1 MRGATEQSQPT
12 FWAAA
17 DLAKAGYPV
26 LPLKGKEPSVA
37 GGFYAATTDLSQ
49 IAEWISEGRAHHD
62 VGFATG
68 LPSDVVVIEAD
79 TVEAYARMEKNY
91 GPPTVRTKRGGHWYF
106 HHPKKGRVTSHA
118 IEEGLDCKGDGGYVA
133 CPPSTGKAWTAGI
146 PDKSTLPLLPLE
158 FWEEPAST
166 GKAWARTMPQAS
178 KDAAAEVI
186 ARFVAAVPQGQ
197 RHAHLKH
204 LTGVLLSR
212 EVPAGDAEDILVAA
226 WTKVGGDLAE
236 RAPREIPNTIRT
248 TTRAIAE
255 GRATGVPKLEE
266 ITPGLFGELEDLLG
280 WKIKVTFGGEE
291 SSRTHSR
298 NGHGEAE
305 QKSPFGGQGP
315 GVTKLLADAILE
327 EDHFA
332 QDAGGKLYR
341 YAGGTYKQH
350 AERYL
355 RRRVKEILEEQGAS
369 DKWSSHRANEV
380 VEYIRA
386 DAPELWEKPP
396 TDRVNVAN
404 GILHLKS
411 RKLQPHTPDH
421 LSTVQLPVEYDP
433 AAECPGWEKFV
444 AETFPKD
451 AQELAWE
458 IAGDLMTPERSIQ
471 KSVLLLGEGSNGKS
485 TALRA
490 YCAFVGSTN
499 VAGLSLQKM
508 EGDRFSVA
516 RLVGKLANVCP
527 DLPSTHLTETSVF
540 KALTGGDLV
549 NAEYKYRESF
559 EFPPF
564 ARLIFSANH
573 APRSSDASHAFFRR
587 WLVVPFERTF
597 EESEQT
603 PREELDAKLA
613 GPKEL
618 SGVLNKALEALPKL
632 RRKGFTESKSM
643 RDAWEE
649 FRQMTDPLA
658 VWLENFTV
666 EHPSAFVAKRDLLS
680 EYNAHC
686 ERLGR
691 AGMTNQAFGRAF
703 RRLKPH
709 IEDGQREVSGK
720 PKTWVW
726 LGLGLRRT
734 EPDPTDDD
742 GARSQD
748 SRDSRDSSN
757 CFGNEPRPSEKSEGE
772 QEVTNKGKRVN
783 HVKGVNDEPL
793 SSNLQ
798 PGESATLEQLRD
810 IEKLKKRGFSEWA
823 ARREVLAKDHP
834 LSCECEVCR

>member
-1 MRGATEQSQPT
+1 VRSVGQPRAWDPEVIDQAIPPLEDFNELAPVNRNGDDPPVTLGPSDMKAWTGERFTSKANGNLDRSDTLYWIGCAVARGLVS
-12 FWAAA
+12 
-17 DLAKAGYPV
+17 
-26 LPLKGKEPSVA
+26 
-37 GGFYAATTDLSQ
+37 TDLSE
-49 IAEWISEGRAHHD
+49 AAK
-62 VGFATG
+62 
-68 LPSDVVVIEAD
+68 LNVIEQAIANRD
-79 TVEAYARMEKNY
+79 HALGYNKYA
-91 GPPTVRTKRGGHWYF
+91 GRGDSAAQYATIAH
-106 HHPKKGRVTSHA
+106 KALQDVTSQ
-118 IEEGLDCKGDGGYVA
+118 
-133 CPPSTGKAWTAGI
+133 
-146 PDKSTLPLLPLE
+146 PDVRISKN
-158 FWEEPAST
+158 
-166 GKAWARTMPQAS
+166 GS
-178 KDAAAEVI
+178 KDQA
-186 ARFVAAVPQGQ
+186 Q
-197 RHAHLKH
+197 
-204 LTGVLLSR
+204 
-212 EVPAGDAEDILVAA
+212 
-226 WTKVGGDLAE
+226 
-236 RAPREIPNTIRT
+236 
-248 TTRAIAE
+248 
-255 GRATGVPKLEE
+255 
-266 ITPGLFGELEDLLG
+266 
-280 WKIKVTFGGEE
+280 
-291 SSRTHSR
+291 
-298 NGHGEAE
+298 AE

-327 EDHFA
+327 DAHFA

-341 YAGGTYKQH
+341 FSGGAYRQH
-350 AERYL
+350 AERYV
-355 RRRVKEILEEQGAS
+355 RRRVKEILEGQASS

-411 RKLQPHTPDH
+411 RKLQSHTPDY
-421 LSTVQLPVEYDP
+421 LSSVQLPVEYDP
-433 AAECPGWEKFV
+433 AAECPAWDKFI
-444 AETFPKD
+444 AETFPHD
-451 AQELAWE
+451 AHQLAWE
-458 IAGDLMTPERSIQ
+458 IAADLMTPERSRQ
-471 KSVLLLGEGSNGKS
+471 KSLLLLGEGSNGKS

-499 VAGLSLQKM
+499 VTGLSLQKM

-587 WLVVPFERTF
+587 WLVIPFERTF
-597 EESEQT
+597 EESEQI
-603 PREELDAKLA
+603 PREELDAQLSD
-613 GPKEL
+613 PREL
-618 SGVLNKALEALPKL
+618 SGVLNKALEVLPKL
-632 RRKGFTESKSM
+632 RREGFTESESM

-666 EHPSAFVAKRDLLS
+666 EHPAAFVAKRDLLS

-686 ERLGR
+686 ERSGR

-709 IEDGQREVSGK
+709 IEHGQREVNGK

-734 EPDPTDDD
+734 ETDPPD
-742 GARSQD
+742 GGVESRD

-757 CFGNEPRPSEKSEGE
+757 CFGNGPVASEEAGGE
-772 QEVTNKGKRVN
+772 VEVTNKGKRVN
-783 HVKGVNDEPL
+783 HVKGVNAAAGL
-793 SSNLQ
+793 SAADVLQ
-798 PGESATLEQLRD
+798 TLEDPSTGAHKNALLYSAGETALEYLVRSVLFSKGISTEEWQQYAGVVEEAFEEWR
-810 IEKLKKRGFSEWA
+810 KRGS
-823 ARREVLAKDHP
+823 
-834 LSCECEVCR
+834 